1 MDKKTAL
8 LGELPFF
15 TTLNDIQIENLGK
28 IARFTSIK
36 RGQTLFRQGEPVEGM
51 FFLISGQL
59 KIFKLSPDGKEHI
72 LHIIRPGQGFAE
84 AALFMEGYPA
94 WCDALRKSEVVCL
107 PKTRFLDLLAAEP
120 DLSLGIIAS
129 MSLYLRRFAEQIED
143 LSLKDVSSRLARWLL
158 ATAEEN
164 GRDFWDLAI
173 TKGQLASQLGTVSET
188 LSRTLRK
195 FQDSGFLEVRGKFMK
210 IKNHEELKKIA
221 EGLQTY
227 GD

>member
-1 MDKKTAL
+1 MDKKAAL

-15 TTLNDIQIENLGK
+15 ATLNEEQIENLGK

-51 FFLISGQL
+51 FFLLSGQL
-59 KIFKLSPDGKEHI
+59 KIFKLAPDGKEHI

-84 AALFMEGYPA
+84 AALFMNGYPA
-94 WCDALRKSEVVCL
+94 WCDALQKSEVVCL
-107 PKTRFLDLLAAEP
+107 PKSRFLELLTAEP

-129 MSLYLRRFAEQIED
+129 MSQYLRRFADQIED
-143 LSLKDVSSRLARWLL
+143 LSLKDVSARLARWLL
-158 ATAEEN
+158 ATSEEN

-195 FQDSGFLEVRGKFMK
+195 FQDSELLEVRGKFMK
-210 IKNHEELKKIA
+210 IKNREELKKIA